1 MNDLISR
8 QDAIDVISTRH
19 VKVWTDEDGVFNDG
33 LDAAMEEIK
42 ALPSAEKTGEWIRT
56 KNPLNEEITI
66 CSECGT
72 IIKQGY
78 LDYCA
83 KCGARMVGGTDE

>member
-1 MNDLISR
+1 MNDTDLIRR
-8 QDAIDVISTRH
+8 QDAANVVARW
-19 VKVWTDEDGVFNDG
+19 VLEDDILPLPEDYSYSLAESILNQV
-33 LDAAMEEIK
+33 
-42 ALPSAEKTGEWIRT
+42 PSAENTGHWIRT

-83 KCGARMVGGTDE
+83 KCGARMVGDTE